1 MEADSPSIPVI
12 LRPNSVF
19 TARETHGRALRSQN
33 RLIAHS
39 QDIGWRSLHAAILE
53 EAPFNVVERPIRHPS
68 LIYHLS
74 RPTEV
79 SRKIEGA
86 ARETALIG
94 PRRICLTPGEATTEW
109 RHSGHPEILQV
120 YLRQSVYEG
129 AVSEI
134 YGCDSSGAE
143 LVPRFAMLDPLL
155 EQLAIAIG
163 NALRDGS
170 AEYSDGLYIDTIAQM
185 MAVHLARTHSTRSRP
200 ARILAAKPLAG
211 WKMRRVIEFIEENL
225 EGDLSLQAMA
235 AEVDISP
242 LYLARAFKAAIG
254 QSPHQF
260 VLARRIERA
269 KELLRNTD
277 LAVVDV
283 ALSAGFSSQS
293 HLSHWFIR
301 QVGVSPAAYRRQ
313 ADR

>member
-1 MEADSPSIPVI
+1 MTVP
-12 LRPNSVF
+12 PNSIF
-19 TARETHGRALRSQN
+19 TARETHGRALRAQN

-53 EAPFNVVERPIRHPS
+53 EAPLQAVERPIRHPS

-74 RPTEV
+74 RPTQV
-79 SRKIEGA
+79 TRKIEGA

-94 PRRICLTPGEATTEW
+94 PRRICLTPGEATAQW
-109 RHSGHPEILQV
+109 QHSGRPEILQV
-120 YLRQSVYEG
+120 YLRQSVYEA

-134 YGCDSSGAE
+134 YGCDTSGAE

-163 NALRDGS
+163 DALRDGT
-170 AEYSDGLYIDTIAQM
+170 AEDGLYIDTIAQM

-200 ARILAAKPLAG
+200 VRILPAKPLAG

-225 EGDLSLQAMA
+225 DGDLSLHAMG

-242 LYLARAFKAAIG
+242 LYLARAFKAAVG
-254 QSPHQF
+254 QSPHQY
-260 VLARRIERA
+260 VLSRRIERA

-277 LAVVDV
+277 LTVVDV

-301 QVGVSPAAYRRQ
+301 QVGVSPAAYRRSSQ
-313 ADR
+313 SS

>member
-1 MEADSPSIPVI
+1 VI
-12 LRPNSVF
+12 VPPNSVF
-19 TARETHGRALRSQN
+19 TARETHGRVLRSGN
-33 RLIAHS
+33 RLLAHS
-39 QDIGWRSLHAAILE
+39 QDAGWRSLHAAILE
-53 EAPFNVVERPIRHPS
+53 EAPFQAIERPIRHPS

-74 RPTEV
+74 RPTQV
-79 SRKIEGA
+79 ARKIEGA

-109 RHSGHPEILQV
+109 QHAGHPEILQV
-120 YLRQSVYEG
+120 YLRQSVYEA
-129 AVSEI
+129 AVTEI

-143 LVPRFAMLDPLL
+143 LVPRFAILDPLL
-155 EQLAIAIG
+155 EQLAIAIT
-163 NALRDGS
+163 NALRDGA
-170 AEYSDGLYIDTIAQM
+170 AEDGLYIDTVAQM
-185 MAVHLARTHSTRSRP
+185 MAVHLARSHSSRSRP
-200 ARILAAKPLAG
+200 ARILPARPLSG
-211 WKMRRVIEFIEENL
+211 WKMRRVIEYIEDNL

-242 LYLARAFKAAIG
+242 LYLARAFKSAVG
-254 QSPHQF
+254 QSPHQY

-277 LAVVDV
+277 LTVVDV
-283 ALSAGFSSQS
+283 ALSSGFSSQS

-313 ADR
+313 GAS

>member
-1 MEADSPSIPVI
+1 MIVPPT
-12 LRPNSVF
+12 SVF
-19 TARETHGRALRSQN
+19 TARETHGRALRAGN

-53 EAPFNVVERPIRHPS
+53 EAPLHAVERPIRHPS

-74 RPTEV
+74 RPTQV
-79 SRKIEGA
+79 TRKVEGA

-94 PRRICLTPGEATTEW
+94 PRRICLTPGEATTAW
-109 RHSGHPEILQV
+109 QHSGHPEILQV
-120 YLRQSVYEG
+120 YLRQSVYEA

-143 LVPRFAMLDPLL
+143 LVPRFAILDPLL
-155 EQLAIAIG
+155 EQLAIAIS

-170 AEYSDGLYIDTIAQM
+170 AEDGLYIDTIAQM
-185 MAVHLARTHSTRSRP
+185 MAVHLARTHSSRSRP
-200 ARILAAKPLAG
+200 VRILPAKPLAG
-211 WKMRRVIEFIEENL
+211 WKMRRVIEFIEDNL

-254 QSPHQF
+254 QSPHQY
-260 VLARRIERA
+260 VLTRRIERA

-277 LAVVDV
+277 LHVVDV
-283 ALSAGFSSQS
+283 ALSSGFSSQS
-293 HLSHWFIR
+293 HLAHWFIR
-301 QVGVSPAAYRRQ
+301 QVGVSPALYRRQ
-313 ADR
+313 VAS